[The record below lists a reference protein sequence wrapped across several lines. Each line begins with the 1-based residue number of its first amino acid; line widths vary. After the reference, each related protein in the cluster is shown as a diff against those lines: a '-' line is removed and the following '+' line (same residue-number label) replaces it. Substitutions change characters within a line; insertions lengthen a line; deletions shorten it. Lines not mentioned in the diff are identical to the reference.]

1 MRKTI
6 KVFALLFVVLGAC
19 IACSSLVSG
28 GSFSALPRETV
39 ALSEATLEEDGKE
52 IIQTVDFDVDWTPPN
67 SGVNHT
73 SSIGTVA
80 LKAGTFESDADAFSF
95 IIDAGAI
102 GGEPFAVFNGTYSLE
117 EYSVVMYDVDV
128 SVSEGYPHQIGM
140 RPVFMNSSG
149 KSDVINSGLVRYQN
163 GGFRWFNGATF
174 KTGID
179 DTFHYTF
186 IVYPEGR
193 VLVYVDGELLLNAEA
208 YSMFSE
214 DCTYIQGFRITTV
227 GVTDTK
233 KNVATFSNLQVSV
246 FDADYEGEIFELLG
260 NAKIK
265 LQDCPDSILYKK
277 K

>member
-1 MRKTI
+1 MKKTLI
-6 KVFALLFVVLGAC
+6 IILLAVMVIGIFGALSPG
-19 IACSSLVSG
+19 
-28 GSFSALPRETV
+28 RENILIP
-39 ALSEATLEEDGKE
+39 ASPKPLSEATLEEDGKE
-52 IIQTVDFDVDWTPPN
+52 IIQTVDFDVDWTPPS

-95 IIDAGAI
+95 IIDAGAT

-117 EYSVVMYDVDV
+117 QYSVVMYDVDV
-128 SVSEGYPHQIGM
+128 LVSEGYSHQIGM

-246 FDADYEGEIFELLG
+246 FAKDYEGRIFDLLE
-260 NAKIK
+260 N
-265 LQDCPDSILYKK
+265 PDVSLYTNIDTILGGSDK
-277 K
+277 